1 MDWRDQVHRPTLVVN
16 RSRAEQNI
24 KTMAEKATRSGV
36 SFRPHFKTHQSALV
50 AEWFARHGVQQITVS
65 SVRMAL
71 YFAAHGWDDITIA
84 FPVNL
89 REIDDINDL
98 AAKVRLNL
106 LVESAE
112 VVNALADKLHTGV
125 GIFIKIDV
133 GYGRT
138 GITWDRQQDV
148 IDVTRAISTSE
159 RLDFRGLLTH
169 AGHTYHIH
177 SRHARAGIFK
187 QASERLEGLRRALID
202 AGVVAGPEACLLS
215 VGDTPGA
222 TAVDRF
228 EGVDEVRPGNF
239 VYFDAQQYQLG
250 SCNEDQL
257 AAAVACPVVAV
268 HPERN
273 EIVLYGGAI
282 HLSKQ
287 SELLKS
293 EDDSSG
299 RMFGYLTEARG
310 DGWGAI
316 DPRHYVNRVSQE
328 HGVARVSSE
337 MCRQVKPGDILCV
350 IPVHSCL
357 SVDLLDTA
365 ITTEGDLF
373 ALDL

>member
-1 MDWRDQVHRPTLVVN
+1 MDWREQVHRPTLVVN

-24 KTMAEKATRSGV
+24 KAMAAKAARSGV
-36 SFRPHFKTHQSALV
+36 RFRPHFKTHQSALV
-50 AEWFARHGVQQITVS
+50 AEWFAGHGVQQITVS

-98 AAKVRLNL
+98 ADKVKLNL
-106 LVESAE
+106 LVETTE
-112 VVNALADKLHTGV
+112 VAAALAEKLHTEV

-133 GYGRT
+133 RYGRT
-138 GITWDRQQDV
+138 GIAWDRAQDV
-148 IDVTRAISTSE
+148 VDLARTLSTSE
-159 RLDFRGLLTH
+159 GLSFRGLLTH

-177 SRHARAGIFK
+177 SKQARAEIFK
-187 QASERLEGLRRALID
+187 QASERMQNLRRALLD
-202 AGVVAGPEACLLS
+202 AGVVAGPEECLLS

-222 TAVDRF
+222 TAVEQF
-228 EGVDEVRPGNF
+228 KGVDELRPGNF

-250 SCNEDQL
+250 TCREEQL

-299 RMFGYLTEARG
+299 RMFGYLTAASA

-316 DPRHYVNRVSQE
+316 EPDHYVSRVSQE
-328 HGVARVSSE
+328 HGVARVSTE
-337 MCRQVKPGDILCV
+337 MCRRTKPGDILCV

-357 SVDLLDTA
+357 AVDLLDTA
-365 ITTEGDLF
+365 ITTDGDLF